1 VEVKR
6 AKILCID
13 DEEGMRE
20 MLSFVLESEGYEV
33 KTADTGENG
42 LMTLE
47 EERFDMV
54 ITDMKMPGID
64 GVEVVKR
71 LKQLDLTIQVI
82 VITGYAT
89 LETAIGVLRYGA
101 ADYLKKPVNNEDLII
116 SIENVLQKKELEET
130 VSLYDASQII
140 LSKIKLED
148 LSIVIVES
156 LIKILKADD
165 VSLMLVNE
173 ENRLFVAHSY
183 GLNGDIKKDKR
194 LAMGERIIE
203 RGPQEKEPVILSG
216 KANEYPL
223 FKGIEEIDDI
233 TSAIVCPLYIKNNII
248 GMLNVNR
255 TTMKEPFN
263 LNDLRKMSIICS
275 QISLAIE
282 NAKLYR
288 EVEEKVQKLE
298 DAQKQLVHSEKM
310 AAIGQLAAGVAHEIN
325 NPIGFINSNL
335 GTLGEYTDDIK
346 KLLLKYEELSK
357 SSEPQHCST
366 AAPQH
371 LDNIASL
378 IKETEDI
385 KEEIDIC
392 FILDDLEKV
401 IMESK
406 DGAERVKKIVMD
418 LKDFSHPDDSELKS
432 ANINHG
438 LESTLNIVWNELKYK
453 VTVIKEFGDIPD
465 INCYPHQLNQVFM
478 NILVNGAHA
487 IEEKGEIKISTY
499 QDGDNIIIKIS
510 DTGKGIP
517 EEDIPHLFDPFF
529 TTKEVGKGT
538 GLGLSIAYSI
548 IDKHNGH
555 IHVDST
561 VGKGSTFT
569 IMIPANL

>member
-1 VEVKR
+1 MEVKR